1 MLGDL
6 ARDGMAI
13 GDFDS
18 QIAGHALA
26 LSVALVAD
34 NLKHFQ
40 RVKGLELLAW
50 RGEG

>member
-1 MLGDL
+1 MDSLEVDL
-6 ARDGMAI
+6 SED

-18 QIAGHALA
+18 QIAGHALS
-26 LSVALVAD
+26 LSLALVTD

-50 RGEG
+50 REE